1 MSGPRDFHAKWGKSE
16 KKIIWKQFYVEKK
29 KKKKEQDR
37 NDVTRNRPADIEN
50 QFMVTKRQMR
60 EG

>member
-1 MSGPRDFHAKWGKSE
+1 MKAILCR
-16 KKIIWKQFYVEKK
+16 KKE
-29 KKKKEQDR
+29 KKKEQDR

>member
-1 MSGPRDFHAKWGKSE
+1 MKAILCR
-16 KKIIWKQFYVEKK
+16 KKE